1 MWSRLN
7 LELALLVC
15 VLIICAINIE
25 DVGAGSIRKSNSSA
39 ITKPPRT
46 PVIPTTP
53 KRPKTLPPQST
64 PMRPKTLPV
73 LSTPKRR
80 QILPLLSTPKR
91 PQFNQSVKNNTQLFA
106 TITTPKPVTRKP
118 TPTEDS
124 VCEDYNVK
132 CRRWAQFG
140 YCYNGYVRGYMK
152 KSCKKSCRFCGHMKG
167 KCRDNHYYCPSWT
180 WRGGCQRHIAFM
192 RLNCRHSCNV
202 C

>member
-1 MWSRLN
+1 MGKFQDLFLWDFFFFVFFLGGGGRLRMGGGGHGYNSRYLN
-7 LELALLVC
+7 LC
-15 VLIICAINIE
+15 DIQPNHVL

-124 VCEDYNVK
+124 GTDTSV
-132 CRRWAQFG
+132 Q
-140 YCYNGYVRGYMK
+140 
-152 KSCKKSCRFCGHMKG
+152 
-167 KCRDNHYYCPSWT
+167 
-180 WRGGCQRHIAFM
+180 
-192 RLNCRHSCNV
+192 
-202 C
+202 